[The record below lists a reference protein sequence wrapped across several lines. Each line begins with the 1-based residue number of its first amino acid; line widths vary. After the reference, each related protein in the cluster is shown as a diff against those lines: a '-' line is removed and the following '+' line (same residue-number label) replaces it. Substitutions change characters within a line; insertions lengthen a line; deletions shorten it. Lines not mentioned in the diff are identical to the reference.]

1 LCGEDHR
8 STGSVRPPAECR
20 GRSPFREVGPGRTL
34 GGKPGVRWGLKARKK
49 EADQQIERSLYQRG
63 PRLQLRRGQD
73 IHAGRSKETIYA
85 PYVEHAPPDTT
96 AAIFWLKSRDPA
108 NWRDAW
114 QIENVTGKYVISDK
128 PMTEAEWIKELAVLI
143 DGGDGKDV
151 TPLAVEDKSK

>member
-1 LCGEDHR
+1 ME
-8 STGSVRPPAECR
+8 TPGSV
-20 GRSPFREVGPGRTL
+20 GPYSSEKGSGPTNRTL
-34 GGKPGVRWGLKARKK
+34 ALSAR
-49 EADQQIERSLYQRG
+49 

-143 DGGDGKDV
+143 DGGGAKDV